1 MNLQEQTRAG
11 GRTLIKKIV
20 LYFGRSSSRCIHFR
34 CNSLKDME
42 EMEPGTI
49 LIETDINDYNSDP
62 HLTTT
67 ESRSPVEAIINTDKC
82 CTEYALDG

>member
-1 MNLQEQTRAG
+1 
-11 GRTLIKKIV
+11 
-20 LYFGRSSSRCIHFR
+20 
-34 CNSLKDME
+34 ME